1 MSRRRPLA
9 SCHGEIFMLL
19 GTRDCLVTGGPPP
32 GPHHHQWHVVTQT
45 LRSSEVIPL
54 PTRGPD
60 RRRPWSSGAGPLSSA
75 RGDAAA
81 VEEECAAAASSLTV
95 TRECTFRFLSRHQR
109 ECRHGGVAKYY
120 EFPCILS
127 YEYFLIKFDMQQGNI
142 RFVTS

>member
-1 MSRRRPLA
+1 MHLCPRRRPLA

-19 GTRDCLVTGGPPP
+19 GTRDCLVTAGPPP

-60 RRRPWSSGAGPLSSA
+60 WRRPWSSGAGLLPSA

-95 TRECTFRFLSRHQR
+95 TRECNSRFLSRHQR
-109 ECRHGGVAKYY
+109 ECRHGGGVKY
-120 EFPCILS
+120 L
-127 YEYFLIKFDMQQGNI
+127 
-142 RFVTS
+142 